1 MNVIQVID
9 ELSDKNIS
17 LVRVAQ
23 IQSNY
28 NFLQNKSKIVT
39 ASNKNKH
46 SDVKIFK
53 NSIRNF
59 LIFSKIYEFLK
70 KTKPDVVHIHGIWRP
85 IHLIF
90 ILHSRFLNI
99 PILLQPHG
107 MLLDQA
113 LKSKSALSYI
123 LKLVSLILYRLLLPK
138 KNSFIAVTEDEQKSI
153 LEYFPKARI
162 FIIPNPFIINKVQV
176 NKINKRFIFFGR
188 YNSHKNLKELITA
201 YIAAD
206 LGKNWSLDIYG
217 IDDDNNYKK
226 ELINYVKVNNYQK
239 SINFFKPVFDLKK
252 KYKIIAGSWCNVL
265 LSKSEVLSLSVLE
278 AMSVGTK
285 SLVNSQIYFPKW
297 IKKNLHLSDL
307 NISELV
313 KNIQIVANKTIKKI
327 KEEKKNLKKTFIKN
341 YLFKDLI
348 NKYEICLKE
357 TANQNNDGN
366 KVSVTSIGIL
376 SNFLNIIVVP
386 LLMILSVFFSKN
398 YLATE
403 IGIGP
408 GILLLLTQIFSANSR
423 SLLIYNKRTNI
434 FHQTISFRLILGF
447 LLFCIMQSFFYIFGF
462 NQDLLLILIGGFV
475 YFSWIIEII
484 LSFYEK
490 NKSYVTIKFFIFIN
504 TVFYSF
510 ILLGFI
516 YPSHVNLS
524 FVFFIFLIFQIVFI
538 LYHCDKTI
546 FKINN
551 IYNYLS
557 KNFRNLLPL
566 ISSFSNIFAV
576 VIWRFSLLFLIGK
589 ELAGVFFASFAIASF
604 PGTIFNN
611 IVGQIVILNEWLYF
625 YVKRN
630 FKKIIMSYFVI
641 LFICFAITESIITN
655 QEILKFIDITL
666 ISLIGTPFMLVS
678 LYYRHLDLSVGKKF
692 QRIIF
697 KKDIFYGLVISP
709 IILGF
714 YYLGG
719 VNYITYSYVLST
731 IISMLVYVR
740 IFRNYK

>member
-23 IQSNY
+23 IHSSY

-46 SDVKIFK
+46 SNVKIFK

-59 LIFSKIYEFLK
+59 LFFSKIYKFLK
-70 KTKPDVVHIHGIWRP
+70 KTNPDVVHIHGIWRP

-123 LKLVSLILYRLLLPK
+123 LKLVSLIFYRLLLPK

-162 FIIPNPFIINKVQV
+162 FVIPNPFLIKKVQV

-217 IDDDNNYKK
+217 IDDDNDYKK

-252 KYKIIAGSWCNVL
+252 KYKIIASSWCNVL

-285 SLVNSQIYFPKW
+285 SLVSSQIYFPKW

-313 KNIQIVANKTIKKI
+313 KNIQIVANQTIKKI
-327 KEEKKNLKKTFIKN
+327 KEEKKKLKKTFIKN

-357 TANQNNDGN
+357 TAYQNNDDK

-376 SNFLNIIVVP
+376 SNFLNVIAVP
-386 LLMILSVFFSKN
+386 LLMILSVLFSKN

-423 SLLIYNKRTNI
+423 SLLIYNKRINI
-434 FHQTISFRLILGF
+434 FHQTMSFRIILGF
-447 LLFCIMQSFFYIFGF
+447 LLLCIMQSFFYILGF
-462 NQDLLLILIGGFV
+462 HQYLLLLLISGFV

-490 NKSYVTIKFFIFIN
+490 NKSYITIKFFIFIN
-504 TVFYSF
+504 TIFYSL
-510 ILLGFI
+510 ILLSFI
-516 YPSHVNLS
+516 YPSLVNLI
-524 FVFFIFLIFQIVFI
+524 FVFFIFLIFQIAFI
-538 LYHCDKTI
+538 FYHCDKNI

-551 IYNYLS
+551 IYIYFF
-557 KNFRNLLPL
+557 KNFTNLLPL

-611 IVGQIVILNEWLYF
+611 IVGQIVILNEWLYLF
-625 YVKRN
+625 VKRN
-630 FKKIIMSYFVI
+630 FKKVIMSYFVI
-641 LFICFAITESIITN
+641 LFICFGITESIIIN
-655 QEILKFIDITL
+655 QQILKFIDYTL

-678 LYYRHLDLSVGKKF
+678 LYYRHLDLSKGKKF

-697 KKDIFYGLVISP
+697 KKDIFYGFVISP

-714 YYLGG
+714 YYLDG
-719 VNYITYSYVLST
+719 VNYITYSYVLSA

>member
-265 LSKSEVLSLSVLE
+265 L
-278 AMSVGTK
+278 
-285 SLVNSQIYFPKW
+285 
-297 IKKNLHLSDL
+297 
-307 NISELV
+307 
-313 KNIQIVANKTIKKI
+313 
-327 KEEKKNLKKTFIKN
+327 
-341 YLFKDLI
+341 
-348 NKYEICLKE
+348 
-357 TANQNNDGN
+357 
-366 KVSVTSIGIL
+366 
-376 SNFLNIIVVP
+376 
-386 LLMILSVFFSKN
+386 
-398 YLATE
+398 
-403 IGIGP
+403 
-408 GILLLLTQIFSANSR
+408 
-423 SLLIYNKRTNI
+423 
-434 FHQTISFRLILGF
+434 
-447 LLFCIMQSFFYIFGF
+447 
-462 NQDLLLILIGGFV
+462 
-475 YFSWIIEII
+475 
-484 LSFYEK
+484 
-490 NKSYVTIKFFIFIN
+490 
-504 TVFYSF
+504 
-510 ILLGFI
+510 
-516 YPSHVNLS
+516 
-524 FVFFIFLIFQIVFI
+524 
-538 LYHCDKTI
+538 
-546 FKINN
+546 
-551 IYNYLS
+551 
-557 KNFRNLLPL
+557 
-566 ISSFSNIFAV
+566 
-576 VIWRFSLLFLIGK
+576 
-589 ELAGVFFASFAIASF
+589 
-604 PGTIFNN
+604 
-611 IVGQIVILNEWLYF
+611 
-625 YVKRN
+625 
-630 FKKIIMSYFVI
+630 
-641 LFICFAITESIITN
+641 
-655 QEILKFIDITL
+655 
-666 ISLIGTPFMLVS
+666 
-678 LYYRHLDLSVGKKF
+678 
-692 QRIIF
+692 
-697 KKDIFYGLVISP
+697 
-709 IILGF
+709 
-714 YYLGG
+714 
-719 VNYITYSYVLST
+719 
-731 IISMLVYVR
+731 
-740 IFRNYK
+740 